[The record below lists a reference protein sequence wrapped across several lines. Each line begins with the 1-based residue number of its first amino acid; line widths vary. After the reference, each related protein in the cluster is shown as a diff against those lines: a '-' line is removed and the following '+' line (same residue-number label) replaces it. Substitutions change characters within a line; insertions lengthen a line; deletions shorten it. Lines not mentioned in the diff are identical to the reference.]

1 MANTF
6 QHRSNE
12 LLPQQSVLQSIYWLQ
27 AVKLLI
33 VFFFLSQNGVAKS
46 ESIKNLSIKHCHCLS
61 PPFPPFLDNKKRF
74 VMRFLPLTWPDL
86 RRICKIEYEVQVPS
100 QIAKPSD

>member
-1 MANTF
+1 M
-6 QHRSNE
+6 
-12 LLPQQSVLQSIYWLQ
+12 
-27 AVKLLI
+27 
-33 VFFFLSQNGVAKS
+33 AKS
-46 ESIKNLSIKHCHCLS
+46 ENIKNLSIKHCLCLAAS
-61 PPFPPFLDNKKRF
+61 PFSFLFFSLDNKKRF